1 MRGSFTGIA
10 LAVFLSWT
18 GATTVIAQGTLLVPA
33 NQTRT
38 INAAFRPLVL
48 DAIVMEDNSQ
58 IVVSGIPG
66 WRVQVAR
73 LKVGANCTID
83 LRGEGG
89 NSKDADQRPPDHGGT
104 ADYCHEGSESPQGA
118 SGAPGDA
125 GRFIFMIAGVESIG
139 SLTFLT
145 SGGNGGAGGPGGK
158 GEKGGQA
165 RCLCSAGGGAQGGR
179 GGSGGA
185 GGDSSTVVF
194 YWFPLPTGASPAGD
208 NPGLQLQGG
217 PGIGAKPSQGGPG
230 GDGGDGACGRGHA
243 GMGHPGDRSLKAP
256 DGKTGQVDVRL
267 IQPSEASAL
276 SATYPSLR

>member
-1 MRGSFTGIA
+1 MKGSFTRIA
-10 LAVFLSWT
+10 LAVCLSCT
-18 GATTVIAQGTLLVPA
+18 GATRVIAQGTLLVPA

-38 INAAFRPLVL
+38 INSAFHPLVL
-48 DAIVMEDNSQ
+48 DAIVMEDNSR

-89 NSKDADQRPPDHGGT
+89 KDADQTRPDHGGT
-104 ADYCHEGSESPQGA
+104 ADYCHEGSESPAGA
-118 SGAPGDA
+118 SGGPGDA
-125 GRFIFMIAGVESIG
+125 GRFIFMIAGLESIG
-139 SLTFLT
+139 SLTLLT

-165 RCLCSAGGGAQGGR
+165 RCWCSAGGGAQGGR
-179 GGSGGA
+179 GGPGGA
-185 GGDSSTVVF
+185 GGDSSTVIF
-194 YWFPLPTGASPAGD
+194 YWFPLPNGTSPAGD

-217 PGIGAKPSQGGPG
+217 PGIGAQPSHGGPG

-243 GMGHPGDRSLKAP
+243 GLGHPGDPSLKAP
-256 DGKTGQVDVRL
+256 DGKPGQVDVRL
-267 IQPSEASAL
+267 IKPSETSTL